1 MQTKEIC
8 EDCGKLFVA
17 GPDAYLCP
25 ECRKKRLSEYAKRRK
40 RLRKTCTVTF
50 ATNRIN
56 NRPLYPAGG
65 NSNYC
70 LVLAR
75 QGYLLIFL
83 GFRRWG

>member
-40 RLRKTCTVTF
+40 L
-50 ATNRIN
+50 NE
-56 NRPLYPAGG
+56 
-65 NSNYC
+65 
-70 LVLAR
+70 
-75 QGYLLIFL
+75 L
-83 GFRRWG
+83 GAAARWGKKKEAMKDVESD